1 MGRCA
6 PPGRNFLAQPKKG
19 VTDTMS
25 EATYD
30 PRDLANGHYPHLR
43 KLAADDPEFLDIQR
57 WLSSKGAPAYT
68 RLYVPKGLGREGDNL
83 ILPTEMHWERNG
95 AETLKL
101 DAALVFNFP
110 HVALVELKQAFG
122 FGNPNII
129 EMYPGL
135 RKPVEYVVHSPI
147 GVPWPEKGENAFR
160 PSEFDQEPYG
170 ATYFDESGHYR
181 KERHG
186 WAFISYPVW
195 VRF

>member
-1 MGRCA
+1 
-6 PPGRNFLAQPKKG
+6 
-19 VTDTMS
+19 MS

-57 WLSSKGAPAYT
+57 WLTSKGAPAYT

-122 FGNPNII
+122 FGNPNVI

-135 RKPVEYVVHSPI
+135 RKHVEYVVHSPI

-160 PSEFDQEPYG
+160 PSEFDKEPYG

>member
-1 MGRCA
+1 
-6 PPGRNFLAQPKKG
+6 
-19 VTDTMS
+19 MS
-25 EATYD
+25 QASYD
-30 PRDLANGHYPHLR
+30 PNDLSNGHYPHLR
-43 KLAADDPEFLDIQR
+43 KVGINDPELVDILNWFR
-57 WLSSKGAPAYT
+57 SKGIPPYT

-83 ILPTEMHWERNG
+83 ILPTEMHWERSG
-95 AETLKL
+95 AETIKL

-110 HVALVELKQAFG
+110 HVALVELKHAFG
-122 FGNPNII
+122 GNPNII

-135 RKPVEYVVHSPI
+135 RKPVSYVRYSPI

-160 PSEFDQEPYG
+160 PSVFDTEPFG
-170 ATYFDESGHYR
+170 ATYFDETGHYR

>member
-1 MGRCA
+1 
-6 PPGRNFLAQPKKG
+6 
-19 VTDTMS
+19 MS
-25 EATYD
+25 EAAYD
-30 PRDLANGHYPHLR
+30 PKDLSNGHYPHLR
-43 KLAADDPEFLDIQR
+43 KVAIDDPELADILR
-57 WLSSKGAPAYT
+57 WFGSKRIPPYT
-68 RLYVPKGLGREGDNL
+68 RLYVPKGLGLEGDNL

-95 AETLKL
+95 SETLKL

-122 FGNPNII
+122 IGNPNII

-135 RKPVEYVVHSPI
+135 RKPVEYVLRSPI
-147 GVPWPEKGENAFR
+147 GVPWPERGENAFR
-160 PSEFDQEPYG
+160 PSEFDKEPYG